1 MRITKYISLFTFL
14 SLLSI
19 SAVAEQASAQ
29 SVKKL
34 MDKTGAGNLS
44 MQMMEQM
51 IPALKNMLPNAPET
65 FWEDVMKEIDADGI
79 IGLVIPI
86 YQKYLTE
93 EDVTALNSFY
103 DTPAGKKMVSV
114 QPAIMQESMSIGQTW
129 GQKIAQGVMQKYK
142 EQENKEQENKEE

>member
-1 MRITKYISLFTFL
+1 MRITKYIGLFTFL

-103 DTPAGKKMVSV
+103 DTSAGKKMVSV
-114 QPAIMQESMSIGQTW
+114 QPAIMQESMSIGQAW